1 MRILVVDDHELIR
14 AGISDALTK
23 NGFEIIGEASS
34 VAQAL
39 AMLNQYKPE
48 ITLVDINLGA
58 SSGIELIE
66 QAIASKSGSKF
77 IVVTMHDDTATLE
90 TAKKAGATAFVTKS
104 APVESL
110 IEVIEKIAAGINGFF
125 KAGEIKTSIPKKDF
139 QLTARELE
147 VLALLPTGATASA
160 IGSMLFLSEATVKT
174 HLANIYRKLCAS
186 NRAQAVSIGIENLLI
201 SNQ

>member
-14 AGISDALTK
+14 AGLSDALTK

-110 IEVIEKIAAGINGFF
+110 IEVIEKIVAGINGFF
-125 KAGEIKTSIPKKDF
+125 KAGEIKTSISKKDF

-174 HLANIYRKLCAS
+174 HLANIYRKLGAT

>member
-14 AGISDALTK
+14 AGLSDALTK

-58 SSGIELIE
+58 SSGIDLIE

-174 HLANIYRKLCAS
+174 HLANIYRKLGAT

>member
-14 AGISDALTK
+14 AGLSDALTK

-110 IEVIEKIAAGINGFF
+110 IEVIEKIAVGINGFF

-174 HLANIYRKLCAS
+174 HLANIYRKLGAT

>member
-1 MRILVVDDHELIR
+1 MRILIVDDHELIR
-14 AGISDALTK
+14 AGLSDALTK

-58 SSGIELIE
+58 SSGIDLIE

-110 IEVIEKIAAGINGFF
+110 IEVIEKIALGINGFF
-125 KAGEIKTSIPKKDF
+125 KAGEIKTSISKKDF

-174 HLANIYRKLCAS
+174 HLANIYRKLGAT

>member
-14 AGISDALTK
+14 AGLSDALTK

-174 HLANIYRKLCAS
+174 HLANIYRKLGAT

>member
-1 MRILVVDDHELIR
+1 MRILIVDDHELIR
-14 AGISDALTK
+14 AGLSDALTK

-58 SSGIELIE
+58 SSGVDLIE
-66 QAIASKSGSKF
+66 QAISYKSGSKF
-77 IVVTMHDDTATLE
+77 IVVTMHDDTATLDA
-90 TAKKAGATAFVTKS
+90 AKRAGATAFVTKS

-110 IEVIEKIAAGINGFF
+110 IEVIEKIALGINGFF
-125 KAGEIKTSIPKKDF
+125 KAGEIKTSISKKDF

-174 HLANIYRKLCAS
+174 HLANIYRKLGAT

-201 SNQ
+201 TNQ

>member
-1 MRILVVDDHELIR
+1 MKILIVDDHELIR
-14 AGISDALTK
+14 AGLSDALTK

-58 SSGIELIE
+58 SSGIDLIE

-110 IEVIEKIAAGINGFF
+110 IEVIEKIEVGINGFF
-125 KAGEIKTSIPKKDF
+125 KAGEIKTSISKKDF

-174 HLANIYRKLCAS
+174 HLANIYRKLGAT

>member
-14 AGISDALTK
+14 AGLSDALTK

-110 IEVIEKIAAGINGFF
+110 IEVIEKIVAGINGFF

-174 HLANIYRKLCAS
+174 HLANIYRKLGAT

>member
-14 AGISDALTK
+14 AGLSDALTK

-58 SSGIELIE
+58 SSGIDLIE

-77 IVVTMHDDTATLE
+77 IVLTMHDDTATLE

-125 KAGEIKTSIPKKDF
+125 KAGEIKTSISKKDF

-174 HLANIYRKLCAS
+174 HLANIYRKLGAT

>member
-1 MRILVVDDHELIR
+1 MKILIVDDHELIR
-14 AGISDALTK
+14 AGLSDALTK

-125 KAGEIKTSIPKKDF
+125 KAGEIKTSISKKDF

-174 HLANIYRKLCAS
+174 HLANIYRKLGAT

>member
-1 MRILVVDDHELIR
+1 MKILIVDDHELIR
-14 AGISDALTK
+14 AGLADALTK
-23 NGFEIIGEASS
+23 NGIEIIGEASS
-34 VAQAL
+34 VAQGL

-48 ITLVDINLGA
+48 ITLVDVNLGA
-58 SSGIELIE
+58 ASGIDLIE
-66 QAIASKSGSKF
+66 QAIASKSGSNF
-77 IVVTMHDDTATLE
+77 IVVTMHDDAATLE

-110 IEVIEKIAAGINGFF
+110 IEVIENISAGMNGFF

-147 VLALLPTGATASA
+147 VLTLLPTGATASA

-174 HLANIYRKLCAS
+174 HLANIYRKLGAT
-186 NRAQAVSIGIENLLI
+186 NKAQAVSIGIENLLI
-201 SNQ
+201 TNQ

>member
-1 MRILVVDDHELIR
+1 MKILIVDDHELIR
-14 AGISDALTK
+14 AGLSDALTK

-34 VAQAL
+34 VAQGL

-48 ITLVDINLGA
+48 ITLVDVNLGA
-58 SSGIELIE
+58 ASGIDLIE
-66 QAIASKSGSKF
+66 QAIALKSESKF
-77 IVVTMHDDTATLE
+77 IVVTMHDDAATLDL
-90 TAKKAGATAFVTKS
+90 AKKAGSAAFVTKS

-110 IEVIEKIAAGINGFF
+110 IEVIEKITAGVKRFL
-125 KAGEIKTSIPKKDF
+125 KAGEIKPSISKKDF
-139 QLTARELE
+139 QLTTRELE

-160 IGSMLFLSEATVKT
+160 IGSILFLSEATVKT
-174 HLANIYRKLCAS
+174 HLANIYRKLGAA

>member
-1 MRILVVDDHELIR
+1 MKILIVDDHELIR
-14 AGISDALTK
+14 AGLSDALTK

-58 SSGIELIE
+58 SSGIDLIE

-77 IVVTMHDDTATLE
+77 IVLTMHDDTATLE

-139 QLTARELE
+139 QLTARELD

-174 HLANIYRKLCAS
+174 HLANIYRKLGAT

>member
-14 AGISDALTK
+14 AGISDALRK

-58 SSGIELIE
+58 SSGIDLIE

-125 KAGEIKTSIPKKDF
+125 KAGEIKTSISKKDF

-174 HLANIYRKLCAS
+174 HLANIYRKLGAT

>member
-14 AGISDALTK
+14 AGLSDALTK

-48 ITLVDINLGA
+48 VTLVDINLGA

-110 IEVIEKIAAGINGFF
+110 IEVIEKIVAGINGFF

-174 HLANIYRKLCAS
+174 HLANIYRKLGAT

>member
-14 AGISDALTK
+14 AGLSDALTK

-58 SSGIELIE
+58 SSGIDLIE

-110 IEVIEKIAAGINGFF
+110 IEVIEKIAVGINGFF

-174 HLANIYRKLCAS
+174 HLANIYRKLGAT

>member
-14 AGISDALTK
+14 AGLSDALTK

-110 IEVIEKIAAGINGFF
+110 IEVIEKIAAGINEFF

-174 HLANIYRKLCAS
+174 HLANIYRKLGAT

>member
-1 MRILVVDDHELIR
+1 MKILIVDDHELIR
-14 AGISDALTK
+14 AGLSDALTK

-58 SSGIELIE
+58 SSGIDLIE

-125 KAGEIKTSIPKKDF
+125 KAGEIKTSISKKDF

-174 HLANIYRKLCAS
+174 HLANIYRKLGAT

>member
-1 MRILVVDDHELIR
+1 MKILIVDDHELIR
-14 AGISDALTK
+14 AGLSDALTK

-58 SSGIELIE
+58 SSGVDLIE

-110 IEVIEKIAAGINGFF
+110 IEVIEKIALGINGFF
-125 KAGEIKTSIPKKDF
+125 KAGEIKTSISKKDF

-174 HLANIYRKLCAS
+174 HLANIYRKLGAT

>member
-1 MRILVVDDHELIR
+1 MRILIVDDHELIR
-14 AGISDALTK
+14 VGLSDALTK

-58 SSGIELIE
+58 SSGVDLIE
-66 QAIASKSGSKF
+66 QAISSKSGSKF
-77 IVVTMHDDTATLE
+77 IVVTMHDDTATLDA
-90 TAKKAGATAFVTKS
+90 AKRAGATAFVTKS

-110 IEVIEKIAAGINGFF
+110 IEVIEKITAGINGFF

-174 HLANIYRKLCAS
+174 HLANIYRKLGAT

>member
-14 AGISDALTK
+14 AGLSDALTK

-58 SSGIELIE
+58 SSGIDLIE

-125 KAGEIKTSIPKKDF
+125 KAGEIKTSISKKDF

-174 HLANIYRKLCAS
+174 HLANIYRKLGAT

>member
-14 AGISDALTK
+14 AGLSDALTK

-39 AMLNQYKPE
+39 AMLNQYKTE
-48 ITLVDINLGA
+48 NTLVDINLGA
-58 SSGIELIE
+58 SSGIDLIE

-110 IEVIEKIAAGINGFF
+110 IEVIEKIVAGINGFF
-125 KAGEIKTSIPKKDF
+125 KAGEIKTSISKKDF

-174 HLANIYRKLCAS
+174 HLTNIYRKLGAT
-186 NRAQAVSIGIENLLI
+186 NRAQAVSIGIENSLI

>member
-14 AGISDALTK
+14 AGLSDALTK

-58 SSGIELIE
+58 SSGIDLIE

-77 IVVTMHDDTATLE
+77 IVVTMHDDTATLA

-125 KAGEIKTSIPKKDF
+125 KAGEIKTSISKKDF

-174 HLANIYRKLCAS
+174 HLANIYRKLGAT

>member
-14 AGISDALTK
+14 AGLSDALTK

-48 ITLVDINLGA
+48 VTLVDINLGA
-58 SSGIELIE
+58 SSGIDLIE

-174 HLANIYRKLCAS
+174 HLANIYRKLGAT

>member
-14 AGISDALTK
+14 AGLSDALTK

-58 SSGIELIE
+58 SSGIDLIE

-110 IEVIEKIAAGINGFF
+110 IEVIEKIVAGINGFF
-125 KAGEIKTSIPKKDF
+125 KAGEIKTSISKKDF

-174 HLANIYRKLCAS
+174 HLANIYRKLGAT
-186 NRAQAVSIGIENLLI
+186 NRAQAVSIVIENLLI

>member
-14 AGISDALTK
+14 AGLSDALTK

-58 SSGIELIE
+58 SSGIDLIE

-77 IVVTMHDDTATLE
+77 IVVTMHDDTATLA

-110 IEVIEKIAAGINGFF
+110 IEVIEKIVAGINGFF
-125 KAGEIKTSIPKKDF
+125 KAGEIKTSISKKDF

-174 HLANIYRKLCAS
+174 HLANIYRKLGAT

>member
-14 AGISDALTK
+14 AGLSDALTK

-58 SSGIELIE
+58 SSGIDLIE

-110 IEVIEKIAAGINGFF
+110 IEVIEKIVAGINGFF
-125 KAGEIKTSIPKKDF
+125 KAGEIKTSISKKDF

-174 HLANIYRKLCAS
+174 HLANIYRKLGAT
-186 NRAQAVSIGIENLLI
+186 NRAQAVSIGIENSLI

>member
-14 AGISDALTK
+14 AGLSDALTK

-110 IEVIEKIAAGINGFF
+110 IEVIEKIAVGINGFF
-125 KAGEIKTSIPKKDF
+125 KAGEIKTSISKKDF

-174 HLANIYRKLCAS
+174 HLANIYRKLGAT

>member
-14 AGISDALTK
+14 AGLSDALTK

-48 ITLVDINLGA
+48 ITLVDMNLGA
-58 SSGIELIE
+58 SSGIDLIE

-110 IEVIEKIAAGINGFF
+110 IEVIEKIAVGINGFF
-125 KAGEIKTSIPKKDF
+125 KAGEIKTSISKKDF

-174 HLANIYRKLCAS
+174 HLANIYRKLGAT

>member
-14 AGISDALTK
+14 AGLSDALTK

-58 SSGIELIE
+58 SSGINLIE

-125 KAGEIKTSIPKKDF
+125 KAGEIKTSISKKDF

-174 HLANIYRKLCAS
+174 HLANIYRKLGAT

>member
-1 MRILVVDDHELIR
+1 MKILIVDDHELIR
-14 AGISDALTK
+14 AGLSDALTK

-58 SSGIELIE
+58 SSGIDLIE

-110 IEVIEKIAAGINGFF
+110 IEVIEKIAVGINGFF
-125 KAGEIKTSIPKKDF
+125 KAGEIKTSISKKDF

-174 HLANIYRKLCAS
+174 HLANIYRKLGAT

>member
-1 MRILVVDDHELIR
+1 MKILIVDDHELIR
-14 AGISDALTK
+14 AGLSDALTK

-58 SSGIELIE
+58 SSGIDLIE

-77 IVVTMHDDTATLE
+77 IVLTMHDDTATLE

-174 HLANIYRKLCAS
+174 HLANIYRKLGAT